1 MIVSIT
7 NALKLALNNENDA
20 DLLCSEFLK
29 WKSLGEFEH
38 YFFGKDS
45 AYASP
50 LVNNERYTL
59 RHVHLIPEKNERQRV
74 KWIQTFRRRGRKT
87 SDRILIY
94 TQDAKDNY
102 LLIYILSEPD
112 AHKIATMKNQMDKEL
127 MESFARV
134 AGDFIFDGSVI
145 I

>member
-1 MIVSIT
+1 
-7 NALKLALNNENDA
+7 
-20 DLLCSEFLK
+20 
-29 WKSLGEFEH
+29 
-38 YFFGKDS
+38 
-45 AYASP
+45 
-50 LVNNERYTL
+50 
-59 RHVHLIPEKNERQRV
+59 LIPEKNERQRV